1 MAIVLP
7 PLDPKGKNAIA
18 IAAVLLMG
26 AGAYWYY
33 MYAPDSA
40 AITKIAAHA
49 DTLETQNTK
58 VKKEV
63 SLGLEGKLRADAQ
76 RFTTELSG
84 LRRLVPTENEVPALL
99 ESISTDARQV
109 GLEVSEFRP
118 DGVLIGNDF
127 DMAKYSFAVTGPFHK
142 IAEFLTTVASSPRII
157 TPVNVAIT
165 PSSGTGERR
174 PRANEAFVSVRF
186 GVITYVA
193 KTKPNVPPA
202 PAPAPAKPGGK

>member
-1 MAIVLP
+1 MAIVFP

-33 MYAPDSA
+33 MYAPDST
-40 AITKIAAHA
+40 AIAVIAAHA
-49 DTLETQNTK
+49 DSLEAHNAK

-63 SLGLEGKLRADAQ
+63 ALGLEGRLRADAQ
-76 RFTTELSG
+76 RFTSELSG

-99 ESISTDARQV
+99 ESISNDARQV

-118 DGVLIGNDF
+118 DGILTGNDF
-127 DMAKYSFAVTGPFHK
+127 DMAKYAFAVVGPYHK
-142 IAEFLTTVASSPRII
+142 IAQFLTTVASAPRIV
-157 TPVNVAIT
+157 TPVNVAIV
-165 PSSGTGERR
+165 PSGGTGERR
-174 PRANEAFVSVRF
+174 PKPDETFVAVRF

-193 KTKPNVPPA
+193 KTSLNTA
-202 PAPAPAKPGGK
+202 PAPVAAPPKPGAK